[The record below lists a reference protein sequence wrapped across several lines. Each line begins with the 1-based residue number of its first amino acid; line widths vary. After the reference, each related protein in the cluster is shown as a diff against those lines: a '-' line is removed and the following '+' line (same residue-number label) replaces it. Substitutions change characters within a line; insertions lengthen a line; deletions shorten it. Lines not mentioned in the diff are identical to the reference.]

1 MKGENNKTTLI
12 DYRIIDPSEK
22 VNEPSEKVDEAQVLL
37 NSMIAAGKKVL
48 AERLQILHSDLN
60 IEKANVHIVET
71 HLESVL
77 ILCKRAVEEG
87 KLDKDVY
94 KQISLVVSEGQTN
107 NYIPKSLR

>member
-12 DYRIIDPSEK
+12 DYRIIES
-22 VNEPSEKVDEAQVLL
+22 SEKVDEAQALL

-48 AERLQILHSDLN
+48 TDRLQVLHSDIN

-107 NYIPKSLR
+107 NYIPKSLQ